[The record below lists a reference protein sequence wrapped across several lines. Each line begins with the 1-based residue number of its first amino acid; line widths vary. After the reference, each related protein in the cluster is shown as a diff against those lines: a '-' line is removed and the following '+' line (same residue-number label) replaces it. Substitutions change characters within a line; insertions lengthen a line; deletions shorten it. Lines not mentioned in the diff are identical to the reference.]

1 MSSRLRLYIVDGHSY
16 IYRAFYAI
24 RRLSTSKG
32 FPTNSIYGFIQM
44 LLKIVRE
51 ERPDGLAVVF
61 DPKGPTHREEIFAA
75 YKAHRQPMPDS
86 LVVQVPYIQK
96 VVEAF
101 RIPALT
107 VEGYEAD
114 DVIGTLAHRAVGEGY
129 DVTIVTGDKDLLQLV
144 GDHVSVYDT
153 MKDVRYDSEGVR
165 ERFGV
170 PPGGVVEILGLMGD
184 ASDNIP
190 GVSGVG
196 EKTAR
201 ELIEAFGT
209 IEGVLSR
216 IEEVSRPRLRDILRA
231 GAESARLSRG
241 LATIETDAPVEIDL
255 GSLAR
260 TEPDRTA
267 LGALFRELEFK
278 ALLREV
284 LGEDGAPVQ
293 RTLRRVRSPS
303 GPDSFGEGGG
313 PGFSREAYRAVADP
327 DDVLRLAE
335 SLRSRGEFAVDLET
349 TSKDPMRAE
358 IVGIAVCGK
367 EGEAFYLPVGHTAPG
382 SPNLD
387 RRETLGALAPILAD
401 PSVGKV
407 GQNLKYDLLV
417 FSRAGLAVRG
427 VAFDTMVASYL
438 VDPERHS
445 HSLDA
450 LAREYLDHETIT
462 YADVAG
468 KGAKQVSFDQVP
480 VETATAY
487 AGEDADAA
495 LRLAAVLRPKIA
507 EMGMESLYY
516 DVELPLVS
524 VLAEIEENG
533 ILLDV
538 DHLREMSKELER
550 EMAGG
555 VQRIHALAGGPF
567 NVNSPKQLAEIL
579 FTRLGLPVVK
589 RTKTG
594 PSTDVE
600 VLAQLAVR
608 HDLPAEVLAYR
619 QLAKLKSTYA
629 DALPALVH
637 PETGRL
643 HTSLNQTVTAT
654 GRLSSSEPN
663 LQNIPIRTD
672 LGRRIREAFVAPAGR
687 VLLAADYSQIELRLL
702 AHLSGDPVLSAAFE
716 AGEDVHA
723 RTAAEVFGVSPDQV
737 NAEMRRRAKV
747 INFGIIYGMTPY
759 GLSSDLGVTPLEA
772 KAFIDRYFARYPGV
786 RAYIDK
792 TIAEARERGY
802 VTTMLGRRR
811 TLPDIASSNNGVR
824 QAAERTAIN
833 TPIQG
838 SAADMIKKAMVE
850 LHSALR
856 DAGLSAQM
864 ILQIHDELLFEVPE
878 KEVEE
883 AKNLVVRVMEGA
895 LPLSVPVRV
904 DAGVGRNWAEAH

>member
-1 MSSRLRLYIVDGHSY
+1 MPPRPRLYIVDGHSY

-61 DPKGPTHREEIFAA
+61 DPKGPTHREEVFAA

-144 GDHVSVYDT
+144 GEHVLVYDT
-153 MKDVRYDSEGVR
+153 MKEVRYDSEGVR

-260 TEPDRTA
+260 REPDRIA
-267 LGALFRELEFK
+267 LGALFREFEFK
-278 ALLREV
+278 SLLKEL
-284 LGEDGAPVQ
+284 LGEDGAP
-293 RTLRRVRSPS
+293 
-303 GPDSFGEGGG
+303 EGGG
-313 PGFSREAYRAVADP
+313 SGFSREAYRAVADP
-327 DDVLRLAE
+327 DDVPRLAE

-382 SPNLD
+382 SRNLD
-387 RRETLGALAPILAD
+387 RRETLRQLAPILAD

-438 VDPERHS
+438 IDPERHS

-495 LRLAAVLRPKIA
+495 LRLTAVLRPKIA

-533 ILLDV
+533 ILLDAG
-538 DHLREMSKELER
+538 HLREMSKELER
-550 EMAGG
+550 EMAGA
-555 VQRIHALAGGPF
+555 VHRIHALAGGPF

-589 RTKTG
+589 RTKMG

-619 QLAKLKSTYA
+619 QLAKLKSTYV
-629 DALPALVH
+629 DTLPALVH

-687 VLLAADYSQIELRLL
+687 VLLSADYSQIELRLL

-737 NAEMRRRAKV
+737 SAEMRRRAKV

-786 RAYIDK
+786 RAYIDR

-850 LHSALR
+850 LSPALR
-856 DAGLSAQM
+856 DAGLSARM

-878 KEVEE
+878 TEVEE
-883 AKNLVVRVMEGA
+883 AKSLSVRVMEGA

>member
-1 MSSRLRLYIVDGHSY
+1 MLSRPRLHIVDGHSY

-44 LLKIVRE
+44 LLKVVRD

-61 DPKGPTHREEIFAA
+61 DPKGPTHREEVFAA
-75 YKAHRQPMPDS
+75 YKAQRQPMPDS

-101 RIPALT
+101 GIPSIT

-144 GDHVSVYDT
+144 SENVSVYDT
-153 MKDVRYDSEGVR
+153 MKDVRYDADGVR
-165 ERFGV
+165 GRFGV
-170 PPGGVVEILGLMGD
+170 PPSGVVEILGLMGD

-190 GVSGVG
+190 GVSGIG

-216 IEEVSRPRLRDILRA
+216 IEEVPRPKLREILRA

-241 LATIETDAPVEIDL
+241 LATIETNAPVEIDL

-260 TEPDRTA
+260 GEPDRTA
-267 LGALFRELEFK
+267 LAALFRDLEFK
-278 ALLREV
+278 SLLKEL
-284 LGEDGAPVQ
+284 LGENGVAE
-293 RTLRRVRSPS
+293 S
-303 GPDSFGEGGG
+303 GG
-313 PGFSREAYRAVADP
+313 PGFSREAYRAVADQ
-327 DDVLRLAE
+327 DDVPRLAE
-335 SLRSRGEFAVDLET
+335 ELRRCGEFAVDLET

-382 SPNLD
+382 SRNLD
-387 RRETLGALAPILAD
+387 RRETLRTLAPLLAD
-401 PSVGKV
+401 PAVGKV

-438 VDPERHS
+438 IDPERHN

-462 YADVAG
+462 FADVAG
-468 KGAKQVSFDQVP
+468 KWAKQVSFDRVP

-495 LRLAAVLRPKIA
+495 LRLTAVLRPKIT
-507 EMGMESLYY
+507 EMGMESLYH

-524 VLAEIEENG
+524 VLAEVEENG

-550 EMAGG
+550 EIAGAA
-555 VQRIHALAGGPF
+555 QRIHALAGGPF

-579 FTRLGLPVVK
+579 FTRLGLPVIK

-600 VLAQLAVR
+600 VLAQLAIR

-619 QLAKLKSTYA
+619 QLAKLKSTYV

-672 LGRRIREAFVAPAGR
+672 LGRRIREAFVAPAGH
-687 VLLAADYSQIELRLL
+687 VLLSVDYSQIELRLL
-702 AHLSGDPVLSAAFE
+702 AHLSGDAVLRAAFE
-716 AGEDVHA
+716 AGQDIHA
-723 RTAAEVFGVSPDQV
+723 RTAAEVFGVGPDQV
-737 NAEMRRRAKV
+737 NPEMRRRAKV

-786 RAYIDK
+786 KEYIDR
-792 TIAEARERGY
+792 TIAGARERGY

-811 TLPDIASSNNGVR
+811 TLPDIASANNGVR

-850 LHSALR
+850 IHPALR
-856 DAGLSAQM
+856 DEGLSARM

-878 KEVEE
+878 KEIDQ
-883 AKNLVVRVMEGA
+883 AKSLVARVMEGA

>member
-1 MSSRLRLYIVDGHSY
+1 MLSRPRLYIVDGHSY

-44 LLKIVRE
+44 LLKVVRD

-61 DPKGPTHREEIFAA
+61 DPKGPTHREEVFAA

-101 RIPALT
+101 GIPSIT

-144 GDHVSVYDT
+144 SANVLVYDT
-153 MKDVRYDSEGVR
+153 MKDVRYDADGVR
-165 ERFGV
+165 GRFGV
-170 PPGGVVEILGLMGD
+170 PPSGVVEILGLMGD

-190 GVSGVG
+190 GVSGIG

-209 IEGVLSR
+209 IEAVLSR
-216 IEEVSRPRLRDILRA
+216 IEEVPRPKLREILRA
-231 GAESARLSRG
+231 GAESARFSRG
-241 LATIETDAPVEIDL
+241 LATIETNAPVEIDL

-260 TEPDRTA
+260 GEPDRTA
-267 LGALFRELEFK
+267 LAALFRELEFK
-278 ALLREV
+278 SLLKEL
-284 LGEDGAPVQ
+284 LGENGVAE
-293 RTLRRVRSPS
+293 S
-303 GPDSFGEGGG
+303 GGS
-313 PGFSREAYRAVADP
+313 GFSREEYRAVADP

-335 SLRSRGEFAVDLET
+335 ELRRYGEFAVDLET

-382 SPNLD
+382 SRNLD
-387 RRETLGALAPILAD
+387 RRETLRTLAPLLAD
-401 PSVGKV
+401 PAVGKV

-438 VDPERHS
+438 IDPERHN

-462 YADVAG
+462 FADVAG
-468 KGAKQVSFDQVP
+468 RGAKQVSFDKVP

-495 LRLAAVLRPKIA
+495 LRLTAVLRPKIA
-507 EMGMESLYY
+507 ELGMESLYH
-516 DVELPLVS
+516 DVEIPLVS
-524 VLAEIEENG
+524 VLAEVEKNG

-550 EMAGG
+550 EIAGA

-579 FTRLGLPVVK
+579 FTRLGLPVIK

-600 VLAQLAVR
+600 VLAQLAIR

-619 QLAKLKSTYA
+619 QLAKLKSTYV

-672 LGRRIREAFVAPAGR
+672 LGRRIREAFVAPAGH
-687 VLLAADYSQIELRLL
+687 VLLSADYSQIELRLL
-702 AHLSGDPVLSAAFE
+702 AHLSGDAVLRAAFE
-716 AGEDVHA
+716 AGQDIHT
-723 RTAAEVFGVSPDQV
+723 RTAAEVFGVGQDQV
-737 NAEMRRRAKV
+737 NPEMRRRAKV

-786 RAYIDK
+786 KEYVDR
-792 TIAEARERGY
+792 TIAGARERGY

-811 TLPDIASSNNGVR
+811 TLPDIASANNGVR

-850 LHSALR
+850 IHPALR
-856 DAGLSAQM
+856 DEGLSARM

-878 KEVEE
+878 KEIDQ
-883 AKNLVVRVMEGA
+883 AKSLVARVMEGA